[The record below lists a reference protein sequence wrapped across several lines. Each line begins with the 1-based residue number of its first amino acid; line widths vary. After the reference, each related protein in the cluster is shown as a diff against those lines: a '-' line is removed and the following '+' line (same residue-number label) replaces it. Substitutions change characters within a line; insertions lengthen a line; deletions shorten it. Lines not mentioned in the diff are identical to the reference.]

1 MRKSAS
7 KKITQEDPDVKPG
20 SNRKLKSTGSRDQSG
35 KSKSNGND
43 GSHSRRTS
51 RSDSNSKASSENSRR
66 SSNKKDDSS
75 VLADSK
81 TTNQSR
87 KASQKKGKDQDFK
100 KNKFSSH
107 ARKPSKRDDDESDEK
122 PRKKSRR
129 SKVSDDEDSDH
140 KRNQK
145 KANGRK
151 KMNRKISE
159 ALNFPVE
166 EPKILN
172 IYPDIDNP
180 IDGPVKMSIEATH
193 SAPQVK
199 ISEDGLTVS
208 NEKGYRMAKAT
219 HGVWEGH
226 WYYEVRIHHHT
237 GNSRFVVIISDLA
250 GRRLVVICRRV
261 SGTTSSPTLLE
272 TRLVPFFIS
281 LNGRGVC
288 LLHTPRDTVPT
299 SNIRSW

>member
-7 KKITQEDPDVKPG
+7 RKITQEEPDVKPEP
-20 SNRKLKSTGSRDQSG
+20 NRKLKSTGSRDQSG
-35 KSKSNGND
+35 KSKSNDND
-43 GSHSRRTS
+43 GSHHRRTS

-66 SSNKKDDSS
+66 SSSKKDDSS

-87 KASQKKGKDQDFK
+87 KASQKKGKDQDSK
-100 KNKFSSH
+100 KNKSSSH
-107 ARKPSKRDDDESDEK
+107 ARNKRDDDESDEK

-129 SKVSDDEDSDH
+129 SRVSDDEDSDH

-281 LNGRGVC
+281 LNGRGVS